1 MPYPPSK
8 KIRTHR
14 LVVASVMLTSMMD
27 MFTIILFFLLRSFVL
42 ESGEVPITD
51 PKLRLPVSISREA
64 PKLRLNIQVTTDA
77 IVVEGAKIGEIKD
90 YMKEKDLLIKPLYD
104 TLNRYTENTEFIARF
119 NPSVRFTG
127 EVILQGDKMIP
138 FRMLEKVMYTC
149 GQAGYGNISL
159 AVISSR

>member
-8 KIRTHR
+8 KIRTPR
-14 LVVASVMLTSMMD
+14 LVIASVMLTSMMD

-77 IVVEGAKIGEIKD
+77 IVVEGAKVGEIKD

-127 EVILQGDKMIP
+127 EVVLQGDKMIP

-149 GQAGYGNISL
+149 GQAGYSNISL